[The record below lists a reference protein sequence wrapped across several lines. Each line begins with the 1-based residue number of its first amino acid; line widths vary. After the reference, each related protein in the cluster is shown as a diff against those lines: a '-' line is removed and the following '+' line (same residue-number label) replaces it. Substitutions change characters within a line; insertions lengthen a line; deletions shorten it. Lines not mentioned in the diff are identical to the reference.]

1 MGLGVSKTNATL
13 LAIKAILQ
21 ENSKLLHPNS
31 KQSASLEDWEWWEKA
46 HNFNKHEKKSIYWL
60 LVEQTPF
67 HSGLLF

>member
-31 KQSASLEDWEWWEKA
+31 KQSASLEDWEW
-46 HNFNKHEKKSIYWL
+46 
-60 LVEQTPF
+60 
-67 HSGLLF
+67 